1 MIIGDGP
8 DCVSPIAVDLINKM
22 LTLDHT
28 KRLGA
33 NGAQEIKDHPF
44 FKGLN
49 WETIRT
55 QKAPIIPQQK
65 DATDTSNFSRMNEKI
80 TDKDKE
86 VFISALMKQMQE
98 NPNMVKIFILRI
110 VLFII

>member
-1 MIIGDGP
+1 MYFIILALYNEGYGE
-8 DCVSPIAVDLINKM
+8 DCISPEAVDLINKF

-33 NGAQEIKDHPF
+33 NSTQEIKDHPF
-44 FKGLN
+44 FKGIN
-49 WETIRT
+49 WETLRT

-65 DATDTSNFSRMNEKI
+65 DATDTSNFSRMNDRI

-86 VFISALMKQMQE
+86 VFISALMKQMQQ
-98 NPNMVKIFILRI
+98 NPNMVIYT
-110 VLFII
+110 